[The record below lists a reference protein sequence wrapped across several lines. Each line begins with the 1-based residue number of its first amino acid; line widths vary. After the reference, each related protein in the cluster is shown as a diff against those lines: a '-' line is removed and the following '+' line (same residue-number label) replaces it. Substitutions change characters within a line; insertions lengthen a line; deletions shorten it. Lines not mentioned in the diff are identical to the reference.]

1 MQPPDRISCYNF
13 RVVDVV
19 RIVDGDTL
27 DVVFD
32 LGFDILKRERVRVA
46 GIDTPEK
53 RTRDETEK
61 KYGIE
66 ATVWMESHLRSVI
79 TGDATLVIRTEKDRS
94 AGKYG
99 RLLGWLYLD
108 DDTVSLNERIIEEG
122 YAWEYEGG
130 KKQKDF
136 DGLLKARQAYAEKG
150 KTVAPEWH

>member
-32 LGFDILKRERVRVA
+32 LGFDILKRERIRVA

-53 RTRDETEK
+53 RTRDLEEK
-61 KYGIE
+61 ALGIE
-66 ATVWMESHLRSVI
+66 ATEWMQSRLQGVSR
-79 TGDATLVIRTEKDRS
+79 GDATLVIRTEKDRS

-108 DDTVSLNERIIEEG
+108 DDTVSLNEKIIEEG

-130 KKQKDF
+130 KKEKDF
-136 DGLLKARQAYAEKG
+136 EILRATREAYSEKQ
-150 KTVAPEWH
+150 KIVVPEWH

>member
-1 MQPPDRISCYNF
+1 MRPPNRISCYNF

-61 KYGIE
+61 NM
-66 ATVWMESHLRSVI
+66 A
-79 TGDATLVIRTEKDRS
+79 
-94 AGKYG
+94 
-99 RLLGWLYLD
+99 
-108 DDTVSLNERIIEEG
+108 
-122 YAWEYEGG
+122 
-130 KKQKDF
+130 
-136 DGLLKARQAYAEKG
+136 
-150 KTVAPEWH
+150 

>member
-1 MQPPDRISCYNF
+1 MRPPNRISCYNF

-108 DDTVSLNERIIEEG
+108 DDTVSLNEKIIEEG
-122 YAWEYEGG
+122 ARVGIRGW
-130 KKQKDF
+130 KK
-136 DGLLKARQAYAEKG
+136 AERFRW
-150 KTVAPEWH
+150 APESPSGIRRKAGNSST